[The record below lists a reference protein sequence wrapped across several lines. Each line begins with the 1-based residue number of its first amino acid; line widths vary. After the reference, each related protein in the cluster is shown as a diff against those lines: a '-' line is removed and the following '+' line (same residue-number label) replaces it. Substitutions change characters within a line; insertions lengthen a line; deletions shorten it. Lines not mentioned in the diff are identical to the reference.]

1 MRYGLEMSLGAV
13 ALLGTC
19 GCVRTTTSERD
30 LGAPSSF
37 VREDPLPGPPELEAV
52 VSRSGG
58 SLELELSRVRWC
70 RRQEITKVR
79 RVKVEESKL
88 SAGTAVAS
96 SVVMGVGVIAMSVA
110 VFAVGGAFIGVGL
123 LRSGTTTTELPE
135 QESAA
140 PGKRVVCQRAPA
152 VGVVVRVTVDDA
164 LHQGISDERGKL
176 SIADVERGRVR
187 VAVDGETV
195 RARRGKQQRAKPQAP
210 EAKTPEPREKPE
222 RQVQSQPKPKPE
234 PQAQAKP
241 KPKPKLQPAAPSD
254 AALPL
259 PPPPPPPPGVRLF
272 PEEPSN

>member
-1 MRYGLEMSLGAV
+1 MTLGAV

-96 SVVMGVGVIAMSVA
+96 SVVMGVGVIAMNVA

-135 QESAA
+135 RESAA

-152 VGVVVRVTVDDA
+152 AGVVVQVTVDAA
-164 LHQGISDERGKL
+164 LHQGVSDERGKL

-187 VAVDGETV
+187 VAVDGEPV
-195 RARRGKQQRAKPQAP
+195 RARRGEQQRAKPPAL
-210 EAKTPEPREKPE
+210 EAKTQEPRETPE
-222 RQVQSQPKPKPE
+222 PQAQSQPKPQ
-234 PQAQAKP
+234 PQPKP
-241 KPKPKLQPAAPSD
+241 KPKPKPAAPSD

-272 PEEPSN
+272 PE

>member
-1 MRYGLEMSLGAV
+1 MRYGLEMSLGAL

-52 VSRSGG
+52 VSRRGG

-96 SVVMGVGVIAMSVA
+96 SVVMGVGVIAMNVA
-110 VFAVGGAFIGVGL
+110 LFAVGGAFIGVGL
-123 LRSGTTTTELPE
+123 LRSGTTTTELPV

-152 VGVVVRVTVDDA
+152 AGVVVQVTVDDA

-195 RARRGKQQRAKPQAP
+195 RARRGKQQRAKPPAL
-210 EAKTPEPREKPE
+210 EAKTPEPRE
-222 RQVQSQPKPKPE
+222 KPE